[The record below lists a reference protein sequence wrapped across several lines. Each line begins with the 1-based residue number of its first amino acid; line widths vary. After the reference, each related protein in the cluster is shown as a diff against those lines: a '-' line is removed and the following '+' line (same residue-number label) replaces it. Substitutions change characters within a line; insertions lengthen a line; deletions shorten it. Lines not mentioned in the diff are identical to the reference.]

1 MIPVPFAAI
10 VLKRLSAR
18 RKLLGVGSAPLL
30 VESAAAN
37 LLAGMPRRMVMAHKG
52 FWGKEAWLLR
62 PLLLCTQQWNTW
74 ECPPLGLLHA
84 WQDIVML
91 LATHQIMTFRYLTT
105 ALSLTQCTTLKLA
118 DLLHEVILTF

>member
-10 VLKRLSAR
+10 VLKRLFAR

-52 FWGKEAWLLR
+52 FWGEGAWLLR
-62 PLLLCTQQWNTW
+62 PLLPRRQQWNKLRPFGITLRVAASTISNTW
-74 ECPPLGLLHA
+74 NALL
-84 WQDIVML
+84 
-91 LATHQIMTFRYLTT
+91 
-105 ALSLTQCTTLKLA
+105 
-118 DLLHEVILTF
+118 

>member
-62 PLLLCTQQWNTW
+62 PLLLCTQQWNKLRPFGITLRVAASTISNTW
-74 ECPPLGLLHA
+74 NALL
-84 WQDIVML
+84 
-91 LATHQIMTFRYLTT
+91 
-105 ALSLTQCTTLKLA
+105 
-118 DLLHEVILTF
+118 